1 MAMSTQRDDDSSPR
15 LIDARDAFAELARIT
30 LDTESMD
37 SVLQRIAGLAKQ
49 TLPGAVEVSVSLIS
63 NDKATTAAY
72 TGRLALDLDE
82 TQYGRGY
89 GPCLEAAT
97 GGEIVDIVDAREE
110 TRWPDYAE
118 AAVQRGSLSSMSVP
132 VPVIETVGAALNVY
146 AVEADAFNDDART
159 LGRTFASYAAAAVR
173 NMHVYRSARDLAEN
187 LDRAMQSRAVIEQAK
202 GVLMCQRQCDAT
214 EAFNMLAA
222 ASQRSN
228 RKLRDIAQAI
238 VDGVPRTRTS

>member
-1 MAMSTQRDDDSSPR
+1 MSAALSTSDSNSSS
-15 LIDARDAFAELARIT
+15 DARDAFAELARIT
-30 LDTESMD
+30 LDTESME
-37 SVLQRIAGLAKQ
+37 SVLQRIAELAKQ
-49 TLPGAVEVSVSLIS
+49 VLPGAAEVSVSLIS
-63 NDKATTAAY
+63 NDKASTAAY

-89 GPCLEAAT
+89 GPCLESAT

-110 TRWPDYAE
+110 PRWPDYAR
-118 AAVQRGSLSSMSVP
+118 AAVQRGSLSSRSVP
-132 VPVIETVGAALNVY
+132 VPVLETVSAALNVY
-146 AVEADAFNDDART
+146 AVEPHGFDDGARE

-173 NMHVYRSARDLAEN
+173 NMHVYRSARDLAEH

-202 GVLMCQRQCDAT
+202 GVLMSQRRCDAT
-214 EAFNMLAA
+214 EAFTILAA

-238 VDGVPRTRTS
+238 VDGVSAS

>member
-1 MAMSTQRDDDSSPR
+1 MSAADATPHSTAT
-15 LIDARDAFAELARIT
+15 IDARDAFAELARIS
-30 LDTESMD
+30 LDTESME
-37 SVLQRIAGLAKQ
+37 SVLQRIAELAKQ
-49 TLPGAVEVSVSLIS
+49 TLPGVAEASVSIIA

-97 GGEIVDIVDAREE
+97 GGGEMIEIVDAREE
-110 TRWPDYAE
+110 TRWPDYAQ
-118 AAVQRGSLSSMSVP
+118 AAVQRGSLSSLSVP
-132 VPVIETVGAALNVY
+132 VPVQETINAGLNLYAIEAHAFDD
-146 AVEADAFNDDART
+146 EARGLAPV
-159 LGRTFASYAAAAVR
+159 FASYAAVAAR
-173 NMHVYRSARDLAEN
+173 NMHVYLSARDLAEH

-202 GVLMCQRQCDAT
+202 GILMCQRQCDAT
-214 EAFNMLAA
+214 EAFNMLTA

-238 VDGVPRTRTS
+238 VDGVIGGRAP